1 MPQVSKPLAAN
12 QSITEESG
20 RPGTFRSKVGCEAI
34 EEPCTKSTVPRL
46 CAPAAG
52 SFCQRNSRTLSLPL
66 LTPCSFSDS
75 AARAFDAGCFTA
87 YLREKCEFYHPED
100 AHCGHVQPRG
110 SRTV

>member
-1 MPQVSKPLAAN
+1 MHQVSKPRAAN

-52 SFCQRNSRTLSLPL
+52 GVWPRNSPALFFPL
-66 LTPCSFSDS
+66 LTQRAPPDS
-75 AARAFDAGCFTA
+75 TAPPFHAARLPAS
-87 YLREKCEFYHPED
+87 
-100 AHCGHVQPRG
+100 PRG
-110 SRTV
+110 KHEIYDPPPARYGTPPAPG